1 MAVGNRRHERDEH
14 GYGGQ
19 KFPKLKRTAKTTKK
33 QLLKLT
39 CKTCDT
45 DVYRLGIRLRKLDL
59 T

>member
-1 MAVGNRRHERDEH
+1 MAIGNRRHERDEH

-33 QLLKLT
+33 QLLKLS

-45 DVYRLGIRLRKLDL
+45 TVDRFGIRLRKLDL
-59 T
+59 V